1 MTGEGHCP
9 RELWCNQPAAQKD
22 DFAYLPEPI
31 VGVCQKWWRL
41 WFPGGQA
48 LERRS
53 KLVKS
58 ESRRVVA
65 IFVKL
70 YHQICQGRNKKRTS
84 FKDAIGAYIQMLKWF
99 KSRI

>member
-22 DFAYLPEPI
+22 DFAYSPEPI

-53 KLVKS
+53 KLVRAKAVVW
-58 ESRRVVA
+58 SRYSSNFTTKYAKEEMR
-65 IFVKL
+65 
-70 YHQICQGRNKKRTS
+70 KKRR
-84 FKDAIGAYIQMLKWF
+84 FKMQ
-99 KSRI
+99 